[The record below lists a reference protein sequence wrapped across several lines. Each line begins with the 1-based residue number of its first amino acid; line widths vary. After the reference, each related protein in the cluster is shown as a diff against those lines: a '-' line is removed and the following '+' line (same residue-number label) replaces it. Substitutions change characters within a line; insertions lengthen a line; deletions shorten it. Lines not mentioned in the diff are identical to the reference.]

1 MIISI
6 VAEEKLSKKLLR
18 NILVQSGSHSFNIG
32 MFTKFTRDEIEEELG
47 FKLDDVIEGRFED
60 YVSGMPDLNESIG
73 CINVI
78 MDFVDVYSVTKAKS
92 NYINARMIMDSLKGI
107 NGISVNCICIT
118 NDIDN
123 SFRMEH
129 IEVIYS
135 ASDAIVKR

>member
-6 VAEEKLSKKLLR
+6 AAEEEYSKKLLR

-47 FKLDDVIEGRFED
+47 FKLDDIIAGRFED
-60 YVSGMPDLNESIG
+60 YVSDMPDLNKSIE

-78 MDFVDVYSVTKAKS
+78 MDFADVYSVTKAKS
-92 NYINARMIMDSLKGI
+92 NYINAKMIMNSLQSI
-107 NGISVNCICIT
+107 NEVNVNCICIT
-118 NDIDN
+118 NDIDD